1 ATDEGSA
8 SPMWCPGSRARGL
21 LYALLCLCLA
31 AEPHGEAQLAGRP
44 DRQLQVS
51 ANATISQ
58 AELERKEVEREEF
71 SSEGE
76 GVAYTL
82 LSAVTFV
89 GVTLYVV
96 SWPDDGVRYYGWI
109 VIGTAMSILASLL
122 FFHKTA
128 RSLES
133 LVFPSEAS
141 VGFRCAFYYGLFL
154 VFFVAMQLAV
164 GFSAGLLCADI
175 DHEDVEFEDWVID
188 DPVTASH
195 KDIVD
200 PACIVYKRWG
210 RAIGTDEDR
219 HPIFLRHRNLTL
231 EKIELRLKTIAA
243 FLSHVTAFAAIR
255 AGVMLQHFPFF
266 RQNALCSLLSVLVH
280 VAFLFLIFRVLE
292 MVRCGGKPEKLVDL
306 YFDEVDDVEVDVL
319 SLSCSYMLVLCLGY
333 AVTGEPSDFEGF
345 QLPSTVDLKKAVI
358 IFILGGLLFA
368 ASVALVFFWR
378 PRYSEQS
385 WRAKVRDMVLC
396 TLAMAF
402 GWCIIHAVRWTNTD
416 LSKNRVIGF
425 LPGSMILHVITAF
438 VMSLLGY
445 IVVLFLDKLEDL
457 CLTRFG
463 SLGRSFKSAVT
474 ATGLIIG
481 ISWETCFDKA
491 VSIVA
496 HGQREKQ
503 VVEPLLVVVLL
514 LLLVPAW
521 KRFVITKQLHFESFK
536 FERRSQS
543 YLKKDNDTLLPQ
555 YALHPL
561 LPGAAQAVAD
571 ALFLQPVLASCI
583 RPGLALGSL
592 AGKFPR
598 SWLFACHVTLPSSWL
613 AYTPHVF
620 MNEKAQAALGDKL
633 HDQVPQLA
641 VSFGIA
647 MASPTPLLL
656 AAAGG
661 FLWAFGILGKRL
673 GVEGASNATKA
684 VRAAITIFVYTLTTV
699 VSPSVDLFRMG
710 SEGWSRTWSNPDW
723 NHRLPWIF
731 GCGLISGAGGL
742 LGTVAFAWS
751 AGSSSALISMIENG
765 TYTMSSALIIALYFR
780 EHLKP
785 QTYIGF
791 VFILAGVVLAQR
803 SSRQREP
810 VPLCDDTEE
819 SESDPEMMEKKVDG
833 GMESEDDNSTVAP
846 SSLRMRA
853 VFLSVAAG
861 TCWGFGPLGKKIG
874 VHGSSDAEQ
883 HEWTTCTYFV
893 YMVATT
899 VVPLGR
905 VLASDSGSRRM
916 VLRDR
921 RFRYLLLGTMF
932 CGLISGCGGLIST
945 FAFSLE
951 GYFSGALIATVEN
964 GVYTVFGALLIAVLF
979 EEELGTQQLL
989 SACSVVLAI
998 LIFGMDF
1005 GFYLCCALRLREKQV
1020 EEAGQDSEKLLALA
1034 SEVAQQDVEP
1044 FFQECRDF
1052 VSSYNEALHRRL
1064 DDTTVWREVEDG
1076 LFWHHSFE
1084 VVADEAYAALR
1095 REALPAEADW
1105 PERGDSTSIAAVSL
1119 SQDAGS
1125 ASVLLEDHTNTMH
1138 IL

>member
-1 ATDEGSA
+1 
-8 SPMWCPGSRARGL
+8 M
-21 LYALLCLCLA
+21 
-31 AEPHGEAQLAGRP
+31 AGRP

-164 GFSAGLLCADI
+164 GFSAGLLCADV

-481 ISWETCFDKA
+481 VSWETCFDKA

-555 YALHPL
+555 
-561 LPGAAQAVAD
+561 
-571 ALFLQPVLASCI
+571 
-583 RPGLALGSL
+583 
-592 AGKFPR
+592 
-598 SWLFACHVTLPSSWL
+598 SSK
-613 AYTPHVF
+613 
-620 MNEKAQAALGDKL
+620 E
-633 HDQVPQLA
+633 
-641 VSFGIA
+641 
-647 MASPTPLLL
+647 
-656 AAAGG
+656 
-661 FLWAFGILGKRL
+661 
-673 GVEGASNATKA
+673 
-684 VRAAITIFVYTLTTV
+684 VRAGC
-699 VSPSVDLFRMG
+699 MG
-710 SEGWSRTWSNPDW
+710 
-723 NHRLPWIF
+723 
-731 GCGLISGAGGL
+731 
-742 LGTVAFAWS
+742 
-751 AGSSSALISMIENG
+751 
-765 TYTMSSALIIALYFR
+765 
-780 EHLKP
+780 
-785 QTYIGF
+785 
-791 VFILAGVVLAQR
+791 
-803 SSRQREP
+803 
-810 VPLCDDTEE
+810 
-819 SESDPEMMEKKVDG
+819 
-833 GMESEDDNSTVAP
+833 
-846 SSLRMRA
+846 
-853 VFLSVAAG
+853 
-861 TCWGFGPLGKKIG
+861 
-874 VHGSSDAEQ
+874 
-883 HEWTTCTYFV
+883 
-893 YMVATT
+893 
-899 VVPLGR
+899 
-905 VLASDSGSRRM
+905 
-916 VLRDR
+916 
-921 RFRYLLLGTMF
+921 
-932 CGLISGCGGLIST
+932 
-945 FAFSLE
+945 
-951 GYFSGALIATVEN
+951 
-964 GVYTVFGALLIAVLF
+964 
-979 EEELGTQQLL
+979 
-989 SACSVVLAI
+989 
-998 LIFGMDF
+998 
-1005 GFYLCCALRLREKQV
+1005 
-1020 EEAGQDSEKLLALA
+1020 
-1034 SEVAQQDVEP
+1034 
-1044 FFQECRDF
+1044 
-1052 VSSYNEALHRRL
+1052 
-1064 DDTTVWREVEDG
+1064 
-1076 LFWHHSFE
+1076 
-1084 VVADEAYAALR
+1084 
-1095 REALPAEADW
+1095 
-1105 PERGDSTSIAAVSL
+1105 
-1119 SQDAGS
+1119 
-1125 ASVLLEDHTNTMH
+1125 
-1138 IL
+1138 

>member
-1 ATDEGSA
+1 AAEALQLPERLEELARPTARCIEQAKVLHPAFYTDQSYAQLERERIFGMNWFAAAHVQELSKPGDVKVVEVGTKSIILTRDKNHKLHAFYNTCRHRGARVCSTSA
-8 SPMWCPGSRARGL
+8 SGCKQLVCPYHWWAYRLDGSLKSTPPAAVPKERKEELGLLRVPGLETFAGIIFLNQTPNPMPLRDSLGDLTTKLQRYDLDDMEMHAQKTYDIAGDWKLICENFVDFYHIDAVHPALSRFSRVDDHLPYQGGGQYVGFVTSPLTDCGGPGDSDRFNSFGRLRPIESNSALFFHIFPNVSVTVYPHSVYTLLTLPSKTPGKTEEQLSLLMAPGARRKEVSQDEHTERCNALMDFVTNINDEDVVAIENLQVGLSNLDSQGMHGEFLPKYDWPVHRFQNMVLSGLRGSRLEEDFMPKLTDSFERKATECACWMIFYVAGGL
-21 LYALLCLCLA
+21 DSGCMFCFDFEFEQAWQGAALRKLTFQNVADSLSAKL
-31 AEPHGEAQLAGRP
+31 GFVQ
-44 DRQLQVS
+44 

-96 SWPDDGVRYYGWI
+96 SWPGDGVRYYGWI

-164 GFSAGLLCADI
+164 GFSAGLLCADV

-481 ISWETCFDKA
+481 VSWETCFDKA

-555 YALHPL
+555 
-561 LPGAAQAVAD
+561 
-571 ALFLQPVLASCI
+571 
-583 RPGLALGSL
+583 
-592 AGKFPR
+592 
-598 SWLFACHVTLPSSWL
+598 SSK
-613 AYTPHVF
+613 
-620 MNEKAQAALGDKL
+620 E
-633 HDQVPQLA
+633 
-641 VSFGIA
+641 
-647 MASPTPLLL
+647 
-656 AAAGG
+656 
-661 FLWAFGILGKRL
+661 
-673 GVEGASNATKA
+673 
-684 VRAAITIFVYTLTTV
+684 VRAGC
-699 VSPSVDLFRMG
+699 MG
-710 SEGWSRTWSNPDW
+710 
-723 NHRLPWIF
+723 
-731 GCGLISGAGGL
+731 
-742 LGTVAFAWS
+742 
-751 AGSSSALISMIENG
+751 
-765 TYTMSSALIIALYFR
+765 
-780 EHLKP
+780 
-785 QTYIGF
+785 
-791 VFILAGVVLAQR
+791 
-803 SSRQREP
+803 
-810 VPLCDDTEE
+810 
-819 SESDPEMMEKKVDG
+819 
-833 GMESEDDNSTVAP
+833 
-846 SSLRMRA
+846 
-853 VFLSVAAG
+853 
-861 TCWGFGPLGKKIG
+861 
-874 VHGSSDAEQ
+874 
-883 HEWTTCTYFV
+883 
-893 YMVATT
+893 
-899 VVPLGR
+899 
-905 VLASDSGSRRM
+905 
-916 VLRDR
+916 
-921 RFRYLLLGTMF
+921 
-932 CGLISGCGGLIST
+932 
-945 FAFSLE
+945 
-951 GYFSGALIATVEN
+951 
-964 GVYTVFGALLIAVLF
+964 
-979 EEELGTQQLL
+979 
-989 SACSVVLAI
+989 
-998 LIFGMDF
+998 
-1005 GFYLCCALRLREKQV
+1005 
-1020 EEAGQDSEKLLALA
+1020 
-1034 SEVAQQDVEP
+1034 
-1044 FFQECRDF
+1044 
-1052 VSSYNEALHRRL
+1052 
-1064 DDTTVWREVEDG
+1064 
-1076 LFWHHSFE
+1076 
-1084 VVADEAYAALR
+1084 
-1095 REALPAEADW
+1095 
-1105 PERGDSTSIAAVSL
+1105 
-1119 SQDAGS
+1119 
-1125 ASVLLEDHTNTMH
+1125 
-1138 IL
+1138 